1 MALSM
6 RTWMVLAATLGL
18 CATFASRAEDA
29 PAGDAAHGA
38 KIAYTCFG
46 CHGIPDYRNAYPNY
60 HVPEIGGQH
69 AAYLA
74 AALAEYRSGARQHPT
89 MHGQALSLSE
99 QDLRDLA
106 AYFESKDPVVSGGKP
121 IGTLPAAGQTC
132 VACHG
137 ADGVGVLPE
146 YPTLAGQHAD
156 YLEQALKA
164 YRKGTRQNAIMNGMA
179 AALKD
184 EEIAALALYFSQQR
198 PALRVPLPPHA
209 PAGR

>member
-18 CATFASRAEDA
+18 SATFASRAEDA

-74 AALAEYRSGARQHPT
+74 AALTEYRSGARSA
-89 MHGQALSLSE
+89 GRCWEKYSAS
-99 QDLRDLA
+99 A
-106 AYFESKDPVVSGGKP
+106 AMSSSFS
-121 IGTLPAAGQTC
+121 
-132 VACHG
+132 
-137 ADGVGVLPE
+137 
-146 YPTLAGQHAD
+146 
-156 YLEQALKA
+156 
-164 YRKGTRQNAIMNGMA
+164 A
-179 AALKD
+179 AAMPFM
-184 EEIAALALYFSQQR
+184 IAF
-198 PALRVPLPPHA
+198 
-209 PAGR
+209 